1 MLSFISFCVQ
11 LNQLIVNQLNTL
23 SALHFSKQFG
33 WHMIEFGSRLRH
45 LRQNHNMT
53 QPALAKRL
61 QVTKSVISAYETG
74 LRMPSY
80 ETLLM
85 ISKVFSV
92 STDYLLGND
101 IGKAKT
107 IDVSGLS
114 DREIEAVKTIVDSLK
129 AHPTDMS

>member
-1 MLSFISFCVQ
+1 
-11 LNQLIVNQLNTL
+11 
-23 SALHFSKQFG
+23 
-33 WHMIEFGSRLRH
+33 MIEFGSRLKQ
-45 LRQNHNMT
+45 LRMNHNMT
-53 QPALAKRL
+53 QPMLAKRL

-101 IGKAKT
+101 IRKGNT

-114 DREIEAVKTIVDSLK
+114 DKQIEAIKTIVDSLK
-129 AHPTDMS
+129 TLPSDL

>member
-1 MLSFISFCVQ
+1 
-11 LNQLIVNQLNTL
+11 
-23 SALHFSKQFG
+23 
-33 WHMIEFGSRLRH
+33 MIEFGSRLKK
-45 LRQNHNMT
+45 LRQSHNMT
-53 QPALAKRL
+53 QPVLAKKL

-101 IGKAKT
+101 TGKVKA
-107 IDVSGLS
+107 IDVSGLT
-114 DREIEAVKTIVDSLK
+114 DKEIEAIRTIVDSLK
-129 AHPTDMS
+129 AHPVDA

>member
-1 MLSFISFCVQ
+1 
-11 LNQLIVNQLNTL
+11 
-23 SALHFSKQFG
+23 
-33 WHMIEFGSRLRH
+33 MIEFGSRLKQ
-45 LRQNHNMT
+45 LRMNHNMT
-53 QPALAKRL
+53 QPMLAKRL

-85 ISKVFSV
+85 ISKVFTV

-101 IGKAKT
+101 VGKGNI

-114 DREIEAVKTIVDSLK
+114 DKQIKAVKTIVDSLK
-129 AHPTDMS
+129 ALPSDL

>member
-85 ISKVFSV
+85 ILKILSL

>member
-1 MLSFISFCVQ
+1 
-11 LNQLIVNQLNTL
+11 
-23 SALHFSKQFG
+23 
-33 WHMIEFGSRLRH
+33 MIEFGSRLKQ
-45 LRQNHNMT
+45 LRMNHNMT
-53 QPALAKRL
+53 QPMLAKRL

-101 IGKAKT
+101 VGKGNI
-107 IDVSGLS
+107 IDISGLS
-114 DREIEAVKTIVDSLK
+114 DKQIKAVKTIVDSLK
-129 AHPTDMS
+129 ALPSDL

>member
-1 MLSFISFCVQ
+1 
-11 LNQLIVNQLNTL
+11 
-23 SALHFSKQFG
+23 
-33 WHMIEFGSRLRH
+33 MIEFGSRLKQ
-45 LRQNHNMT
+45 LRMNHNMT
-53 QPALAKRL
+53 QPMLAKRL

-101 IGKAKT
+101 IGKGNT

-114 DREIEAVKTIVDSLK
+114 DKQIEAIKTIVDSLK
-129 AHPTDMS
+129 TLPSDL

>member
-1 MLSFISFCVQ
+1 
-11 LNQLIVNQLNTL
+11 
-23 SALHFSKQFG
+23 
-33 WHMIEFGSRLRH
+33 MIEFGSRLKK

-53 QPALAKRL
+53 QPALAKKL

-74 LRMPSY
+74 IRMPSF

-101 IGKAKT
+101 TGKAKT

-114 DREIEAVKTIVDSLK
+114 EKEIEAVRTIVESLK

>member
-1 MLSFISFCVQ
+1 
-11 LNQLIVNQLNTL
+11 
-23 SALHFSKQFG
+23 
-33 WHMIEFGSRLRH
+33 MIEFGSRLRH
-45 LRQNHNMT
+45 LRQNHDMT

-61 QVTKSVISAYETG
+61 QVTNSVISAYETG

-101 IGKAKT
+101 FGRIKT
-107 IDVSGLS
+107 IDVSGLT
-114 DREIEAVKTIVDSLK
+114 DKEIKAVKTIVDSLK
-129 AHPTDMS
+129 AHPAVLS

>member
-1 MLSFISFCVQ
+1 M
-11 LNQLIVNQLNTL
+11 
-23 SALHFSKQFG
+23 
-33 WHMIEFGSRLRH
+33 
-45 LRQNHNMT
+45 
-53 QPALAKRL
+53 LAKRL

-85 ISKVFSV
+85 ISKVFAV

-101 IGKAKT
+101 IGKDNT

-114 DREIEAVKTIVDSLK
+114 DKQIEAIKTIVDSLK
-129 AHPTDMS
+129 TLPSDL

>member
-1 MLSFISFCVQ
+1 
-11 LNQLIVNQLNTL
+11 
-23 SALHFSKQFG
+23 
-33 WHMIEFGSRLRH
+33 MIEFCSRLKR
-45 LRQNHNMT
+45 LRMNHNMT
-53 QPALAKRL
+53 QPMLAKRL

-85 ISKVFSV
+85 ISKVFAV

-101 IGKAKT
+101 IGKGNT

-114 DREIEAVKTIVDSLK
+114 DKQIEAIKTIVDSLK
-129 AHPTDMS
+129 TLPSDL

>member
-1 MLSFISFCVQ
+1 
-11 LNQLIVNQLNTL
+11 
-23 SALHFSKQFG
+23 
-33 WHMIEFGSRLRH
+33 MIEFGSRLRH

-74 LRMPSY
+74 LRMPAY

-85 ISKVFSV
+85 ISKVFAV

-101 IGKAKT
+101 IGKTKM

-114 DREIEAVKTIVDSLK
+114 DREIEAVKMIVDSLK

>member
-1 MLSFISFCVQ
+1 
-11 LNQLIVNQLNTL
+11 
-23 SALHFSKQFG
+23 
-33 WHMIEFGSRLRH
+33 MIEFGSRLKR
-45 LRQNHNMT
+45 LRMNHNMT
-53 QPALAKRL
+53 QPMLAKRL

-101 IGKAKT
+101 IGKNNS

-114 DREIEAVKTIVDSLK
+114 DKQIEAIKTIVDSLK
-129 AHPTDMS
+129 TLPSDL

>member
-1 MLSFISFCVQ
+1 
-11 LNQLIVNQLNTL
+11 
-23 SALHFSKQFG
+23 
-33 WHMIEFGSRLRH
+33 MIEFGSRLKR
-45 LRQNHNMT
+45 LRMNHNMT
-53 QPALAKRL
+53 QPMLAKRL

-85 ISKVFSV
+85 ISKVFAV

-101 IGKAKT
+101 IGKDNT

-114 DREIEAVKTIVDSLK
+114 DKQIEAIKTIVDSLK
-129 AHPTDMS
+129 TLPSDL

>member
-1 MLSFISFCVQ
+1 
-11 LNQLIVNQLNTL
+11 
-23 SALHFSKQFG
+23 
-33 WHMIEFGSRLRH
+33 MIEFGSRLRH

-61 QVTKSVISAYETG
+61 QVTKPVISAYETG

-85 ISKVFSV
+85 ILKILSL

>member
-1 MLSFISFCVQ
+1 
-11 LNQLIVNQLNTL
+11 
-23 SALHFSKQFG
+23 
-33 WHMIEFGSRLRH
+33 MIEFGSRLKQ
-45 LRQNHNMT
+45 LRMNHNMT
-53 QPALAKRL
+53 QPMLAKRL

-101 IGKAKT
+101 IRKGNT
-107 IDVSGLS
+107 IDVFGLS
-114 DREIEAVKTIVDSLK
+114 DKQIEAIKTIVDSLK
-129 AHPTDMS
+129 TLPSDL

>member
-1 MLSFISFCVQ
+1 
-11 LNQLIVNQLNTL
+11 
-23 SALHFSKQFG
+23 
-33 WHMIEFGSRLRH
+33 MIEFGSRLKR
-45 LRQNHNMT
+45 LRMNHNMT
-53 QPALAKRL
+53 QPMLAKRL

-85 ISKVFSV
+85 ISKVFTV

-101 IGKAKT
+101 VGKGNI

-114 DREIEAVKTIVDSLK
+114 DKQIKAVKTIVDSLK
-129 AHPTDMS
+129 ALPSDL

>member
-1 MLSFISFCVQ
+1 
-11 LNQLIVNQLNTL
+11 
-23 SALHFSKQFG
+23 
-33 WHMIEFGSRLRH
+33 MIEFGSRLKQ
-45 LRQNHNMT
+45 LRMNYNMT
-53 QPALAKRL
+53 QPMLAKRL

-92 STDYLLGND
+92 STDYLLGNN
-101 IGKAKT
+101 IWKNNS

-114 DREIEAVKTIVDSLK
+114 EKEIEAVRTIIDSLK

>member
-1 MLSFISFCVQ
+1 
-11 LNQLIVNQLNTL
+11 
-23 SALHFSKQFG
+23 
-33 WHMIEFGSRLRH
+33 
-45 LRQNHNMT
+45 MT

-101 IGKAKT
+101 IGKGNT

-114 DREIEAVKTIVDSLK
+114 DKQIDEIVKRDEAPDELGKFLDSI
-129 AHPTDMS
+129 PVT